1 MSAVM
6 AARRRLLAVGPALL
20 LARAALSTAAWAADP
35 DAVAPI
41 QALDDALLA
50 SMKAGKAT
58 PFPQRFNALAPVVD
72 RAFDL
77 PAILQA
83 SVGLKWASLPPARQQ
98 ELQTVFR
105 QFTIARYASNFDSF
119 NGEKIEP
126 VNESRSIGAD
136 QVVATRIVPAGGDPT
151 RIDYVMR
158 RTPSGWKAVDI
169 LLAGSISQVAV
180 QRSDFRSLVGE
191 DGGALLASLK
201 KKVSDLSG
209 GTL

>member
-1 MSAVM
+1 MI
-6 AARRRLLAVGPALL
+6 ARRTLPAALAILACAPAL
-20 LARAALSTAAWAADP
+20 AGRAHAAEP

-41 QALDDALLA
+41 EALDAALLA
-50 SMKAGKAT
+50 AMKAGKAT
-58 PFPQRFNALAPVVD
+58 PFPQRFNALAPAID

-83 SVGLKWASLPPARQQ
+83 SVGLKWAAIPPARQA

-105 QFTIARYASNFDSF
+105 QFTIASYTANFDSF
-119 NGEKIEP
+119 GGERLELVP
-126 VNESRSIGAD
+126 ETRSIGAD
-136 QVVATRIVPAGGDPT
+136 QVVATRLVPTSGEPT
-151 RIDYVMR
+151 RLDYVMR
-158 RTPSGWKAVDI
+158 RTASGWKAVDV
-169 LLAGSISQVAV
+169 LLAASISRVAV

-191 DGGALLASLK
+191 DGSGLLASLK

>member
-1 MSAVM
+1 MTGATMGRRSAL
-6 AARRRLLAVGPALL
+6 AAAPTLL
-20 LARAALSTAAWAADP
+20 LAHAASAADP

-41 QALDDALLA
+41 QALDDALIA

-58 PFPQRFNALAPVVD
+58 PFPQRFNALAPAVD

-98 ELQTVFR
+98 ELQTAFR
-105 QFTIARYASNFDSF
+105 QFTVASYASNFDAF
-119 NGEKIEP
+119 NGEKLEL

-136 QVVATRIVPAGGDPT
+136 QVVATRIVPSSGDPT

-158 RTPSGWKAVDI
+158 RTPSGWKAVDV
-169 LLAGSISQVAV
+169 LLAGSISRVAV
-180 QRSDFRSLVGE
+180 QRSDFRNLVGE
-191 DGGALLASLK
+191 DGAPLLASLRK
-201 KKVSDLSG
+201 KASDLSG

>member
-1 MSAVM
+1 MNLPTM
-6 AARRRLLAVGPALL
+6 GRRSLLATGPALL
-20 LARAALSTAAWAADP
+20 LARAALMDAAWAADP

-58 PFPQRFNALAPVVD
+58 PFPQRYNALTPAVD

-83 SVGLKWASLPPARQQ
+83 SVGLKWATLPPARQA

-105 QFTIARYASNFDSF
+105 QFTVASYAANFDAF
-119 NGEKIEP
+119 NGEKLEL

-136 QVVATRIVPAGGDPT
+136 QVVATRIVPASGDPT

-158 RTPSGWKAVDI
+158 RTPSGWKAVDV
-169 LLAGSISQVAV
+169 LLAGSISRVAV
-180 QRSDFRSLVGE
+180 QRSDFRNLVGD
-191 DGGALLASLK
+191 DGAPLLASLK

>member
-1 MSAVM
+1 MTVM
-6 AARRRLLAVGPALL
+6 MMGRRLLLAAGPAM
-20 LARAALSTAAWAADP
+20 LAGAALAADP

-50 SMKAGKAT
+50 SMRAGKGT
-58 PFPQRFNALAPVVD
+58 PFPQRFNALTPAVD

-77 PAILQA
+77 QAILQA
-83 SVGLKWASLPPARQQ
+83 SVGLKWASIPPARQG

-105 QFTIARYASNFDSF
+105 QFTIASYAANFDAF
-119 NGEKIEP
+119 NGEKLEL
-126 VNESRSIGAD
+126 VNESRNIGAD
-136 QVVATRIVPAGGDPT
+136 QVVATRIVPTSGDPT

-158 RTPSGWKAVDI
+158 RTPAGWKAVDV
-169 LLAGSISQVAV
+169 LLAGSISRVAV
-180 QRSDFRSLVGE
+180 QRSDFRNLVGE
-191 DGGALLASLK
+191 DGGPLLASLK